1 MDDDILCEDELDF
14 ATWKRHILSAEASER
29 SYAANR
35 LPTDAGARA
44 VIPHLL
50 RCLDDVDAFV
60 RTCAAGTLRH
70 FPRPA
75 IRRRLAEKVDVET
88 DELTISYLLS
98 SLGEIG
104 GLAEVPILLRHAQ
117 PKVSRRVRLS
127 AAYGLQCCAEN
138 IAKTQFISALNS
150 SYDSRRRSAA
160 NLIRHTIDKRYA
172 DAEDLIATIQ
182 KRLDNEQ
189 NPGVADTFENTLH
202 ELRYTYDEDEKDR
215 VQKRE
220 TDAEQTE

>member
-1 MDDDILCEDELDF
+1 MDDVLCDDELDF
-14 ATWKRHILSAEASER
+14 ATWKRHILSAESSER
-29 SYAANR
+29 SYAADQ

-44 VIPHLL
+44 VMPHLL

-60 RTCAAGTLRH
+60 RTCAADTLRH

-75 IRRRLAEKVDVET
+75 IRQRLAEKVDVET
-88 DELTISYLLS
+88 DELTICYLLS

-117 PKVSRRVRLS
+117 PNVSRSVRLS

-150 SYDSRRRSAA
+150 SYDTRRASAA
-160 NLIRHTIDKRYA
+160 NLISNAIDKRYA

-182 KRLDNEQ
+182 KRLDDEQ
-189 NPGVADTFENTLH
+189 NPGVADTLENTLH
-202 ELRYTYDEDEKDR
+202 ELRYTYDEDDGGYARKAEPTEK
-215 VQKRE
+215 
-220 TDAEQTE
+220 